1 VQTTVRALGHARAS
15 LRFLRSGS
23 LKRLPVDL
31 ITNEFAFSF
40 AAEGWHYLR
49 ALVAEYDRDSDIR
62 LEDTIFWRFFQD
74 ERVRSVHYLNDVLYL
89 HDPARQTGDGD
100 FRFYLGTYPWGDHVS
115 GGPWGIHFDRVEG
128 ARTRDIYGDSRN
140 PWYDPGARPPLE
152 IEWRETIRTF
162 DSIRKGYRPWLH
174 GSLPQVTL
182 LVRRDGDFR
191 AVRYN
196 GQHRFARL
204 AHLGRRKIS
213 VLVPSASSITAEL
226 ASWPTASTAP
236 KLVTERDVVV
246 HENDVEKWYY
256 VKRGLCSVEQALE
269 IFDAFF
275 ELDGSERA
283 AALGLP
289 RGY

>member
-1 VQTTVRALGHARAS
+1 MQAVRALAS
-15 LRFLRSGS
+15 LQFFRSGS

-40 AAEGWHYLR
+40 GAKGWHYLR
-49 ALVAEYDRDSDIR
+49 ALVAEYDRDRDIR
-62 LEDTIFWRFFQD
+62 LEDTTFWRFFQH
-74 ERVRSVHYLNDVLYL
+74 ERVRSVRYLNDVLFL
-89 HDPARQTGDGD
+89 HDPARQARAGD
-100 FRFYLGTYPWGDHVS
+100 FKFYLGTYPWGDHVS
-115 GGPWGIHFDRVEG
+115 GGPWGRHFDRVEG

-152 IEWRETIRTF
+152 IEWRETIRTY
-162 DSIRKGYRPWLH
+162 DSVRRGYRPLLH

-182 LVRRDGDFR
+182 LVRRDGELR

-196 GQHRFARL
+196 GQHRL
-204 AHLGRRKIS
+204 ASLGHLGRRRVS

-226 ASWPTASTAP
+226 ESWPTASTAP
-236 KLVTERDVVV
+236 KVVTEGDVVV
-246 HENDVEKWYY
+246 RENDVEEWYY

-289 RGY
+289 KTY